1 MLKILQARL
10 QQYMNWELPYVQAGF
25 RKGRETREQI
35 GNICWT
41 IEKARKIQKNI
52 YFCFTMLNLWLCGG
66 ISGKETDSQ
75 GRNVRDMG
83 SIPGSGRSP
92 GEGNVNIVQYSC
104 LENPMHKG
112 AWRATVHKI
121 SQSRTCLKQL
131 RAHVDQNKLWT
142 ILQETGI
149 PYNLTCLL
157 RNLHAGQEA
166 TARTGHGTMDWFQI
180 GKDVKTLLSPCLFN
194 FYAESIMW
202 MAGWMKHKLESSLP
216 GAISITSDLQ
226 MITVKG
232 PEEIPQVQGQRS
244 PARW

>member
-104 LENPMHKG
+104 LENPIDRR
-112 AWRATVHKI
+112 AWWVTVHVLG
-121 SQSRTCLKQL
+121 S
-131 RAHVDQNKLWT
+131 
-142 ILQETGI
+142 
-149 PYNLTCLL
+149 
-157 RNLHAGQEA
+157 
-166 TARTGHGTMDWFQI
+166 
-180 GKDVKTLLSPCLFN
+180 FN
-194 FYAESIMW
+194 
-202 MAGWMKHKLESSLP
+202 GLGP
-216 GAISITSDLQ
+216 G
-226 MITVKG
+226 G
-232 PEEIPQVQGQRS
+232 PELTIRKWKREPEGERERKTDRHGDPSSDGAKVL
-244 PARW
+244 